1 MIALLAASAV
11 YLTGLQA
18 TIDTP
23 RQAFWAC
30 VKVQKSKAVDQKVGG
45 DGFEA
50 YLRNASSNEI
60 QSLQSAIAVVD
71 MKNGMT
77 RKAATQDAAS
87 SINDYV
93 SDPVDT
99 YKTDFAAAAP
109 KLAAAPTQSAA
120 VTKAAQPSSQQ
131 PKL

>member
-50 YLRNASSNEI
+50 YLRNACSNEI